1 MVRRHRRTVLGFSD
15 RVTERP
21 TGDGLEAPQHVP
33 SHPPHNQ
40 SFVTQIVLLG
50 LITQN
55 LHLLRQAGD
64 VCKSCRPAARTPA
77 HEALLRAPMDG
88 FRADVARLA
97 LRVLRARLR
106 RDRDGGRVLLLA

>member
-1 MVRRHRRTVLGFSD
+1 MVRRHRATVLGFSD

-33 SHPPHNQ
+33 SHPPHNK

-55 LHLLRQAGD
+55 LLRQAGD
-64 VCKSCRPAARTPA
+64 VCKSRRPAARTPA
-77 HEALLRAPMDG
+77 HEALLRAPMDD

-106 RDRDGGRVLLLA
+106 RDRDRGRVLLLA